1 MSEESTIAAPRKN
14 SRAHKR
20 RAERQPYRKPGQSI
34 GRVVVWGYACIAL
47 APLILVLVN
56 SFRPTADFVSN
67 PVGFP
72 THLYL
77 DNYKVALSQGNFFAI
92 ISNSLLYAGVGAIV
106 ATFISV
112 LAAYALARWNVR
124 GGSVIVIIFL
134 SGLMIPIQYSAL
146 PLFQEFSKF
155 GLVDSRI
162 GIILFYAASGVPFST
177 YVLLPFC
184 RQLPKDLEDAAMLD
198 GASLGSAFFRVM
210 LPLLRPGI
218 VAVAMFNFM
227 PLWNQFFYPL
237 ILLRSPDKFPISVG
251 LTSFFGEHSVDFGPL
266 FAALVVSAV
275 PLVAIFM
282 IGVRKIVDGL
292 ATGGVK

>member
-1 MSEESTIAAPRKN
+1 MHESQGAVTGRKDH
-14 SRAHKR
+14 RVEPAYVRGGVAR
-20 RAERQPYRKPGQSI
+20 RSGQVV
-34 GRVVVWGYACIAL
+34 GRVIVWGYACVAL
-47 APLILVLVN
+47 APLILILIN
-56 SFRPTADFVSN
+56 SFRSTSDFVSN
-67 PVGFP
+67 PVGLP
-72 THLYL
+72 TSLYL
-77 DNYKVALSQGNFFAI
+77 DNYRTALSQGNFFAFI
-92 ISNSLLYAGVGAIV
+92 GNSFLYAGVGAVI
-106 ATFISV
+106 ATLISV
-112 LAAYALARWNVR
+112 LAAYALARWDIR
-124 GGSVIVIIFL
+124 GASVFVIVFL

-155 GLVDSRI
+155 DLVDNRV

-198 GASLGSAFFRVM
+198 GASLGAAFFRVM
-210 LPLLRPGI
+210 LPLLRSAV

-237 ILLRSPDKFPISVG
+237 ILLRSPGKFPISVG

-266 FAALVVSAV
+266 FAALVVSAL
-275 PLVAIFM
+275 PLVVIFI

-292 ATGGVK
+292 AAGGVK